1 MVSLEQVESLAKK
14 MDEKH
19 WLRLAILLAPGVV
32 AWKISIVVDTA
43 PAVRIGAVA
52 ILGIGLAT
60 YTLWDRIKAKLTEEV
75 SEELDDAAPTEIVS
89 SRTASDAAKYVAVMK
104 RLVALCDNNEKVA
117 LALIE
122 DECVLEPEQSY
133 LAAIERA
140 YRRKEFQVK
149 RQSGS

>member
-19 WLRLAILLAPGVV
+19 WLRLAVLLSPGVI
-32 AWKISIVVDTA
+32 AWKITSVVDTA
-43 PAVRIGAVA
+43 PAVRIGAVV
-52 ILGIGLAT
+52 IMGIGLAT
-60 YTLWDRIKAKLTEEV
+60 YTFWDRVKAKLTEEA
-75 SEELDDAAPTEIVS
+75 SEEMEVTTPTEIVS
-89 SRTASDAAKYVAVMK
+89 SKTTSDAAKYVAVMK
-104 RLVALCDNNEKVA
+104 RLVALCDNNEKTA

-133 LAAIERA
+133 LTAIERA